1 MNRRLTNAIRFVMD
15 ELIPPFIRD
24 SKVFMYPFYLF
35 AYRGKNIKEVMQFK
49 TKVYTYSPEEYTDFY
64 NGLNTISRNRAT
76 DLNQACID
84 FILDKIDPTAKS
96 LVDIGCGGGYL
107 LNKIHKRH
115 PSIALT
121 GFDLKEPEKHEVF
134 DFVHGNVERLPFED
148 HSIDVVV
155 CCHTVEHLIK
165 LDLCISEL
173 IRITRKQ
180 LFIVTP
186 CQRYFYYTLDEH
198 VNFFPQKESLTS
210 KIPLTEFTC
219 EKLQGDWAYLGTPS
233 NRKSQ

>member
-35 AYRGKNIKEVMQFK
+35 AYRGKNIKEVMHFK
-49 TKVYTYSPEEYTDFY
+49 TKVYDYTPEEYSDFY

-76 DLNQACID
+76 DLNQECID
-84 FILDKIDPTAKS
+84 FILDKIDPTANT

-107 LNKIHKRH
+107 LNKIHERH

-121 GFDLKEPEKHEVF
+121 GFDIKAPEKNEVF
-134 DFVHGNVERLPFED
+134 DFVHGNVELLPFED
-148 HSIDVVV
+148 HAIDVVV

-173 IRITRKQ
+173 IRITGKQ

-219 EKLQGDWAYLGTPS
+219 EKLQGDWAYLGTPTNS
-233 NRKSQ
+233 ASQ

>member
-121 GFDLKEPEKHEVF
+121 GFDLKEPENHEVF

>member
-24 SKVFMYPFYLF
+24 SKAFMYPFYLF

-107 LNKIHKRH
+107 LNKIHERH

>member
-1 MNRRLTNAIRFVMD
+1 MD

>member
-1 MNRRLTNAIRFVMD
+1 MD

-107 LNKIHKRH
+107 LNKIHERH

>member
-1 MNRRLTNAIRFVMD
+1 MD

-49 TKVYTYSPEEYTDFY
+49 TKVYTYSSEEYSDFY

-84 FILDKIDPTAKS
+84 FILDKIDPTANT

-107 LNKIHKRH
+107 LNKIHERH

>member
-15 ELIPPFIRD
+15 EMIPPFIRD

-49 TKVYTYSPEEYTDFY
+49 TKVYNYTPEEYSDFY

-84 FILDKIDPTAKS
+84 FILDKIDPTADT

-107 LNKIHKRH
+107 LNKIHERH
-115 PSIALT
+115 PSITLS
-121 GFDLKEPEKHEVF
+121 GFDLKAPEKNDHF
-134 DFVHGNVERLPFED
+134 TFVHGNVEHLPFED

-155 CCHTVEHLIK
+155 CCHTVEHLLK

-173 IRITRKQ
+173 IRITGKQ

-198 VNFFPQKESLTS
+198 VNFFPQKETLIS
-210 KIPLTEFTC
+210 KIPLNDFTC
-219 EKLQGDWAYLGTPS
+219 EKLQGDWAYLGRIKEGNS
-233 NRKSQ
+233 H